1 MSSTRQALSE
11 EHLAIRRER
20 LIVGAGSQGA
30 DRHDLQE
37 ALVREMPWYISSA
50 VRFQMAVADQL
61 GMPVADVHAVGALLE
76 VGPTGV
82 RQLAELM
89 GMTTGAVT
97 RMVDRLERDGF
108 VRRDPDPTDRRKVVL
123 RVVPERVEV
132 IARYYESMGQR
143 WSRAVDEYSD
153 AELRFV
159 LEFLR
164 SGRADA
170 QTETARLRSE
180 GRRHGVRGRRADR

>member
-1 MSSTRQALSE
+1 
-11 EHLAIRRER
+11 
-20 LIVGAGSQGA
+20 
-30 DRHDLQE
+30 
-37 ALVREMPWYISSA
+37 MPWYISAS

-82 RQLAELM
+82 SQLAELM

-97 RMVDRLERDGF
+97 RLVDRLEAGGF
-108 VRRDPDPTDRRKVVL
+108 VRREPDPNDRRRVVL
-123 RVVPERVEV
+123 RLVPERLQV
-132 IARYYESMGQR
+132 ISGYYESMGER
-143 WSRAVDEYSD
+143 WRRTVDGCSD
-153 AELRFV
+153 AELQFL

-170 QTETARLRSE
+170 LAETARLRAG
-180 GRRHGVRGRRADR
+180 GRRHGARRRPADG

>member
-1 MSSTRQALSE
+1 M
-11 EHLAIRRER
+11 
-20 LIVGAGSQGA
+20 GAGSQGA
-30 DRHDLQE
+30 DRQDLQE

-82 RQLAELM
+82 KQLAELM
-89 GMTTGAVT
+89 GMTSGAVT
-97 RMVDRLERDGF
+97 RLVDRLERDGF

-123 RVVPERVEV
+123 RLVPERIEV
-132 IARYYESMGQR
+132 ISQYYESMGQR
-143 WSRAVDEYSD
+143 WSQAVDGYSD
-153 AELRFV
+153 AELQFL

-164 SGRADA
+164 SGRSDA
-170 QTETARLRSE
+170 QAETARLRSE
-180 GRRHGVRGRRADR
+180 GRRHGARGRRGAGGDLP

>member
-1 MSSTRQALSE
+1 MSTSPSGGRGWV
-11 EHLAIRRER
+11 
-20 LIVGAGSQGA
+20 VGVGSQGA

-37 ALVREMPWYISSA
+37 ALVREMPWYISSS

-89 GMTTGAVT
+89 GMTSGAVT
-97 RMVDRLERDGF
+97 RLVDRLERDGF
-108 VRRDPDPTDRRKVVL
+108 VRRDPDSTDRRKVVL
-123 RVVPERVEV
+123 RVVPERIEV
-132 IARYYESMGQR
+132 ISQYYESMGQR
-143 WSRAVDEYSD
+143 WREAVDGYSD
-153 AELRFV
+153 AELQFL

-164 SGRADA
+164 AGRSDA
-170 QTETARLRSE
+170 QAETARLRSE
-180 GRRHGVRGRRADR
+180 GRRHGARRRRTNPGNGPGTE

>member
-1 MSSTRQALSE
+1 
-11 EHLAIRRER
+11 
-20 LIVGAGSQGA
+20 VGAGSRGA
-30 DRHDLQE
+30 DRQGLQE

-61 GMPVADVHAVGALLE
+61 GMPVADVHAMGALLE

-82 RQLAELM
+82 KQLAELM
-89 GMTTGAVT
+89 GMTSGAVT
-97 RMVDRLERDGF
+97 RLVDRLERGGF

-132 IARYYESMGQR
+132 IARYYESMGRR
-143 WSRAVDEYSD
+143 WRQAVDEYSD
-153 AELRFV
+153 AELQFV

-170 QTETARLRSE
+170 QAETARLRSQ
-180 GRRHGVRGRRADR
+180 GRRHGARGRRADRGDAPGTG